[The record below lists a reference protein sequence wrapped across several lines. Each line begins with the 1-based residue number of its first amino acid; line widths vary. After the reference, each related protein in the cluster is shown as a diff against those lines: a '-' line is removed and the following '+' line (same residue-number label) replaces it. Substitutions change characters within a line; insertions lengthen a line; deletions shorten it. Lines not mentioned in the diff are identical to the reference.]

1 MKLTPENEFRLNNIH
16 KNELLGIL
24 SMVAY
29 GEYDDLP
36 EPSKNRIRV
45 KLQDL
50 KISLGYIIDQYLEYR
65 KDMDKKLPIVQ
76 ATSITGINEICK
88 KYNISKYHCLIVPF
102 IKEDVEK
109 LLNLDGK
116 YIIYT
121 LGSKPVTIP
130 DIKEYLNSILSGE
143 IDKDETI

>member
-1 MKLTPENEFRLNNIH
+1 LKLTPENVFRLKNIH
-16 KNELLGIL
+16 DNELLAIL
-24 SMVAY
+24 ALVAY

-36 EPSKNRIRV
+36 EPSKNRIRI

-50 KISLGYIIDQYLEYR
+50 KISLNYIIIQYLEYH
-65 KDMDKKLPIVQ
+65 KDMDKKLPIIQ
-76 ATSITGINEICK
+76 ATSITNINKICE

-109 LLNLDGK
+109 LLDLDGK

-121 LGSKPVTIP
+121 LGCKPVTIP
-130 DIKEYLNSILSGE
+130 DIKLYINSILMEDVKNGY
-143 IDKDETI
+143 

>member
-1 MKLTPENEFRLNNIH
+1 MKLTPENVFRLKNIH
-16 KNELLGIL
+16 DNELLGIL
-24 SMVAY
+24 SLVAY

-36 EPSKNRIRV
+36 ELSKNRIRI

-50 KISLGYIIDQYLEYR
+50 KISLNYIIIQYLEYH
-65 KDMDKKLPIVQ
+65 KDMDKKLPIIQ
-76 ATSITGINEICK
+76 ATSITSMNKICK
-88 KYNISKYHCLIVPF
+88 KYDIGKYHCLIVPF

-121 LGSKPVTIP
+121 IGSKPVTIP
-130 DIKEYLNSILSGE
+130 DIKEYLNSILKE
-143 IDKDETI
+143 V

>member
-1 MKLTPENEFRLNNIH
+1 MKLTPENESRLNYIH

-24 SMVAY
+24 SMVSY
-29 GEYDDLP
+29 GEYDELP
-36 EPSKNRIRV
+36 EASKNRIRL

-50 KISLGYIIDQYLEYR
+50 KKSLGYIIDQYLEES
-65 KDMDKKLPIVQ
+65 KKLPIIQ
-76 ATSITGINEICK
+76 ATSITSINKICE
-88 KYNISKYHCLIVPF
+88 KYNINKYHCLIVPF

-109 LLNLDGK
+109 LLDLDGK

>member
-24 SMVAY
+24 SMVTS
-29 GEYDDLP
+29 GEYDELP
-36 EPSKNRIRV
+36 EASKNRIRV
-45 KLQDL
+45 KLHDL
-50 KISLGYIIDQYLEYR
+50 KISLGYIIDQYLEYC

-76 ATSITGINEICK
+76 ATSITNINKICE

-109 LLNLDGK
+109 LLDLDGK

-130 DIKEYLNSILSGE
+130 DIKEYLQGLKFYINGGY
-143 IDKDETI
+143 KK